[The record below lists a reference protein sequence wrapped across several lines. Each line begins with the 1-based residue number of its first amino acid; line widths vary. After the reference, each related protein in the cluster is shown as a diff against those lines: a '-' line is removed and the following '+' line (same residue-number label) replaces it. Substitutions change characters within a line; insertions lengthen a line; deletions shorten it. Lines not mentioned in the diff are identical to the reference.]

1 MSDNQKERL
10 QKLMIDGDVQPA
22 VAYLEELMQAD
33 PTIINTGL
41 NVNGATFQDI
51 SQPSALSITT
61 FSYQPRSSLSC
72 ATLGSTCLIF
82 ANKHLELTKYLVERG
97 ADVNAAN
104 KYGKT
109 ALIYASNGG
118 KVEV

>member
-41 NVNGATFQDI
+41 NINGAAF
-51 SQPSALSITT
+51 
-61 FSYQPRSSLSC
+61 
-72 ATLGSTCLIF
+72 
-82 ANKHLELTKYLVERG
+82 
-97 ADVNAAN
+97 
-104 KYGKT
+104 
-109 ALIYASNGG
+109 
-118 KVEV
+118 